1 MAAAGQQ
8 MPASMPQMNPIDLK
22 MQEHQM
28 KLDMAKQ
35 KAELDMQLRKAKFD
49 QEQAMRDAKE
59 ALKFREMA
67 PQTGPE

>member
-1 MAAAGQQ
+1 MGP
-8 MPASMPQMNPIDLK
+8 MDLK

-28 KLDMAKQ
+28 KLEMAKQ

-67 PQTGPE
+67 GQTGPE

>member
-1 MAAAGQQ
+1 
-8 MPASMPQMNPIDLK
+8 

-49 QEQAMRDAKE
+49 QEQSMRDAKE

-67 PQTGPE
+67 NQQSSE